1 MIKINLGFL
10 ESMKRSSKN
19 VLLDPSTKGVYFSV
33 FAFRVS
39 IKLVLF
45 CAGFDGLLG
54 GDFEVVFG
62 LVLERFGGG
71 ECGRV
76 YKKCIEDFKL
86 LKARI
91 ISLVLKAR
99 ETPQPPKIGKT

>member
-1 MIKINLGFL
+1 MQ
-10 ESMKRSSKN
+10 
-19 VLLDPSTKGVYFSV
+19 
-33 FAFRVS
+33 
-39 IKLVLF
+39 
-45 CAGFDGLLG
+45 GFDGFLG

-86 LKARI
+86 LEARI
-91 ISLVLKAR
+91 ILLVLKAR
-99 ETPQPPKIGKT
+99 EAPQPPKIGKT

>member
-1 MIKINLGFL
+1 MQ
-10 ESMKRSSKN
+10 
-19 VLLDPSTKGVYFSV
+19 
-33 FAFRVS
+33 
-39 IKLVLF
+39 
-45 CAGFDGLLG
+45 GFDGFLG

-91 ISLVLKAR
+91 ILLV
-99 ETPQPPKIGKT
+99 

>member
-10 ESMKRSSKN
+10 ESIKRSSKN
-19 VLLDPSTKGVYFSV
+19 VLLDPSTKGAYFSA

-39 IKLVLF
+39 ISIVLF
-45 CAGFDGLLG
+45 CAGFDRILG
-54 GDFEVVFG
+54 C
-62 LVLERFGGG
+62 FGGG

-91 ISLVLKAR
+91 IPLVLKAR
-99 ETPQPPKIGKT
+99 ETLQPPKIGKT